1 MSENLPASMPEKS
14 KMRIRKDLLLAAFLF
29 VVILV
34 TGISIFF
41 SPALDT
47 GGGEVKIIVRKGET
61 ISQLASDLSKDKMIG
76 SETLFRIA
84 CFITGADSR
93 LKAGRYTLQH
103 EMSYAALASL
113 FASDNYEKAV
123 VFDLYNGIPVKAV
136 FNKLLMMKQTDSS
149 EIRSLFSDS
158 LFFASAGLKFPS
170 DLEGAVL
177 PGSYIIY
184 PGENLR
190 DIIRKGIDSM
200 NNFMAVNYKNAKMPV
215 NLTPYQVV
223 ILASIVQ
230 GETNLKREMPAV
242 AGVYLNRLKKGIKL
256 EADPTV
262 QYALPGGKKKRL
274 YFSDLLT
281 DSPYNTYRYSGLPPG
296 PINNPGRDAILSV
309 LNPDSHNYLFFCASP
324 TGGHKFAE
332 TYEDHLKNAK
342 EYQAW
347 LDSKNIK

>member
-1 MSENLPASMPEKS
+1 MSENLQASTPEK
-14 KMRIRKDLLLAAFLF
+14 RNFPIRKDLLIAAFLF
-29 VVILV
+29 IVILI

-47 GGGEVKIIVRKGET
+47 GGGEIRIIVKKGET
-61 ISQLASDLSKDKMIG
+61 ISQLAAELSNDNMIG

-103 EMSYAALASL
+103 EMSYAALAFL

-123 VFDLYNGIPVKAV
+123 VFELYNGIPVNAV
-136 FNKLLMMKQTDSS
+136 FNKLLIMKLTDSS
-149 EIRSLFSDS
+149 EIRSLYSDS
-158 LFFASAGLKFPS
+158 LFFSSSGLKNS
-170 DLEGAVL
+170 SGLEGAVL

-200 NNFMAVNYKNAKMPV
+200 NSFIAANYQNSKMPM
-215 NLTPYQVV
+215 NLTPYQV
-223 ILASIVQ
+223 ITLASIVQ

-242 AGVYLNRLKKGIKL
+242 AGVYFNRLKKGIKL

-262 QYALPGGKKKRL
+262 QYVLPGGKKKRL
-274 YFSDLLT
+274 YFSDLT
-281 DSPYNTYRYSGLPPG
+281 IDSPYNTYINTGLPPT
-296 PINNPGRDAILSV
+296 PINNPGRDAILAV

-332 TYEDHLKNAK
+332 KYEEHLKNAK